1 MNLLTILL
9 VVTAIAIVVA
19 GLYWFRAQRAREQA
33 KARAAWLNGELERSD
48 SRIEVVEIWSDEQL
62 ERHDRQVANEILE
75 KVGTDLSA
83 DDSVEAKRL
92 RAFLVKI
99 RQTDVD
105 GELDTPRDIGLAWFA
120 CLQLQDTEPDSEL
133 AQLFNVLNDGW
144 TATREGQAK
153 IGAPDQQTI
162 FRAIAATLVQT
173 RSQS

>member
-9 VVTAIAIVVA
+9 VVTAVVIFVA

-33 KARAAWLNGELERSD
+33 KARAAWLNRELEQTE

-62 ERHDRQVANEILE
+62 ERQDRQVANAILE

-83 DDSVEAKRL
+83 DESVEAKRL

-99 RQTDVD
+99 RQTDAD
-105 GELDTPRDIGLAWFA
+105 CELDSPRDIGLAWFA
-120 CLQLQDTEPDSEL
+120 CLQLQDKEPASEL
-133 AQLFNVLNDGW
+133 AQLFNVLNDAW
-144 TATREGQAK
+144 TTTREGQAK

-162 FRAIAATLVQT
+162 FRAIAATLVQS